1 MKPWVC
7 IVTEFPRKSRWPGW
21 ARNFTATIAAMMIMA
36 RVAKM
41 AMPPPRGMTDWL
53 YLSSA
58 GFETRLNFGARLL
71 TIAVRM
77 SESEK
82 EPASNV
88 IANMVSV

>member
-1 MKPWVC
+1 
-7 IVTEFPRKSRWPGW
+7 
-21 ARNFTATIAAMMIMA
+21 MMIMA
-36 RVAKM
+36 RVVKI
-41 AMPPPRGMTDWL
+41 AMPPPSGTTDWL

-71 TIAVRM
+71 TMAVRM
-77 SESEK
+77 SERVK